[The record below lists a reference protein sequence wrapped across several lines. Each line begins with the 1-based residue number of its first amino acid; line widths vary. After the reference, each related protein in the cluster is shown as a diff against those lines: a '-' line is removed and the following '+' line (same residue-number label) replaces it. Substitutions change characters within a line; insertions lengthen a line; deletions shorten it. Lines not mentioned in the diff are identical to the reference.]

1 MLIIESFG
9 VFRQIIMLIFDM
21 EKILQSM
28 EEKEVS
34 GNETTSG
41 LKVIT
46 IFFIIHLEI
55 FEILVQK
62 VHLNLYYCM
71 IL

>member
-1 MLIIESFG
+1 MFIIESFG

-62 VHLNLYYCM
+62 VHLIYS
-71 IL
+71 IV